1 MKVPEPHVV
10 VLGGGFGGI
19 AVCKRLARS
28 NCRITLIDQH
38 NHHLFQPLLY
48 QVATGGLSA
57 TDIAAPLRSIFRA
70 RANVQIRKE
79 TVQSVD
85 LASRTVR
92 TNHGVVGYDYLVLAL
107 GARTA
112 FFGHDEWAAHTLSL
126 KTLRDAMEVRRR
138 VFNAFE
144 EAEVVS
150 NSDAV
155 KRLLTIVIVGG
166 GPTGVELAGAIAELK
181 QHVFRGN
188 FRRINPRAAR
198 IVLVE
203 AMDRLLLSY
212 SQPESDYAKRRL
224 EQMGVEVKLSTR
236 VERVEEDG
244 VVCAGGKIPAATVI
258 WVAGIEAQPVART
271 LNLETDRAGRILVGP
286 DLSLPGHPEVFA
298 VGDIAK
304 LTDARG
310 VPVPGVAPAATQ
322 MGNHVADLLRGEWH
336 GGRDSAPRKAFVY
349 RNKGDMAT
357 IGRSAAIAD
366 IRGWKSQ
373 GFLAWLLWLFIHLMY
388 LVGFRNR
395 VTVFVN
401 WVYAYLTYDRGAR
414 IVIDEDGPRS
424 P

>member
-1 MKVPEPHVV
+1 MTLPKPHVV
-10 VLGGGFGGI
+10 VLGGGFGGM
-19 AVCKRLARS
+19 AVCKRLARR
-28 NCRITLIDQH
+28 NCRITLIDQR

-70 RANVQIRKE
+70 RTNVQIRKE
-79 TVQSVD
+79 SVQAID
-85 LASRTVR
+85 LQARTVR
-92 TNHGVVGYDYLVLAL
+92 TSHGTVGYDYLVLAL

-112 FFGHDEWAAHTLSL
+112 FFGHNDWAAHTLEL
-126 KTLRDAMEVRRR
+126 KSLRDAIEIRRR

-150 NSDAV
+150 DSREIE
-155 KRLLTIVIVGG
+155 RLMTIVIVGG

-188 FRRINPRAAR
+188 FRRINPRSAR

-203 AMDRLLLSY
+203 AMDRLLMTY
-212 SQPESDYAKRRL
+212 SPPESDYARRRL
-224 EQMGVEVKLSTR
+224 EQMGVEVKLHTR
-236 VERVEEDG
+236 VERVEADG

-258 WVAGIEAQPVART
+258 WVAGVEAQPVTRG
-271 LNLETDRAGRILVGP
+271 LGLETDRAGRILVEP
-286 DLSLPGHPEVFA
+286 DLSLPGHPEAFA

-310 VPVPGVAPAATQ
+310 KPVPGVAPAATQ
-322 MGNHVADLLRGEWH
+322 MGNYVADLLRHEWASD
-336 GGRDSAPRKAFVY
+336 GRTPREAFVY

-357 IGRSAAIAD
+357 IGRSSAIAD
-366 IRGWKSQ
+366 IRGWKSR
-373 GFLAWLLWLFIHLMY
+373 GLLAWLLWLFIHLMY

-414 IVIDEDGPRS
+414 IVIDEDGERAA
-424 P
+424 